1 MEELMAKILAFGLSS
16 DELMKVKR
24 AAGGL
29 KLRVETVPGTLLRQT
44 IGALASQRIDT
55 LAEKMHQGAE
65 MEIFDGIPP
74 GESMLVFCG
83 LGEGQLDKLLAALR
97 RNEVHVDFKAVQTPT
112 NQQWSAL
119 RLYVEMER
127 EKNSLRS

>member
-1 MEELMAKILAFGLSS
+1 
-16 DELMKVKR
+16 
-24 AAGGL
+24 
-29 KLRVETVPGTLLRQT
+29 
-44 IGALASQRIDT
+44 
-55 LAEKMHQGAE
+55 
-65 MEIFDGIPP
+65 MEIFDGTPP

-119 RLYVEMER
+119 RLYAEMER
-127 EKNSLRS
+127 EKNTDTVFLPIMLFSRHPHGQEFPQQAVSLLYPLRGHAAAADDRCAGIAENRHSCREDASGGGNGDF

>member
-1 MEELMAKILAFGLSS
+1 MAKILAFGLSS

-55 LAEKMHQGAE
+55 LAEKMHPGAE
-65 MEIFDGIPP
+65 MEIFDGTPP